1 MCQQCESKCEGIPL
15 SSNCIIWEGKKYD
28 FSSFNALV
36 EFAVDTSKDY
46 MAKPVVD
53 LKTLS
58 KEELNRDQILQLF
71 VDKIIQLQLNNNT
84 SSSNNS
90 FNCNLDISSVNNCG
104 SCAQSFCEK
113 LQILVNTVA
122 TLQAE
127 INQLKQTVYN

>member
-28 FSSFNALV
+28 FTSFNSMI

-58 KEELNRDQILQLF
+58 TETLNRDQILQLF
-71 VDKIIQLQLNNNT
+71 VDKIIQLQLNSSS
-84 SSSNNS
+84 SSSNS
-90 FNCNLDISSVNNCG
+90 SLNCGLDISSINSCG
-104 SCAQSFCEK
+104 ACTQTLCEK
-113 LQILVNTVA
+113 LQIMADKIA